1 VGSAK
6 KNLILGFGKLGC
18 LGLGVL
24 LCTFPAWSQQ
34 PPIDQPAKSALA
46 DSQEAQASVSGQQHA
61 EHQTGSISGKVV
73 DQSGAN
79 IGGAVVKL
87 MREGQSSGLEVTS
100 DDDGLFAFSNVAP
113 GPFQLTISSPGLAS
127 HEFSGTLQSG
137 EAFVTPLIM
146 LVIPT
151 QVTEVRVGLPPE
163 ELAEVQIKEEEKQ
176 RVFGVIPNF
185 YVSYAPNAAPIT
197 TKHKFELA
205 WKSASDPVTLV
216 GVGVLAGIGQAGD
229 RWGAYGQGAQGYA
242 KRYGASYANVF
253 ASTFIGGAVMPSVL
267 KQDPRYFYKG
277 SGSKRSR
284 ILYAVASSVI
294 CKGDNGRWQPNY
306 SNVIG
311 SFAGAGLQAAYLPA
325 NDRRGSGFIV
335 SSALI
340 RLGETSLAGVLQEF
354 VFSKLTKRPRRS
366 ASKPQVP
373 TDPKAHVR

>member
-1 VGSAK
+1 MRVGPKKMRSA
-6 KNLILGFGKLGC
+6 LGFRKLVW
-18 LGLGVL
+18 LSLAVL
-24 LCTFPAWSQQ
+24 FCSSPGWSQLLT
-34 PPIDQPAKSALA
+34 DQPAESALA
-46 DSQEAQASVSGQQHA
+46 DPQTTQARAGGEQNAGQRV
-61 EHQTGSISGKVV
+61 GSIRGKIV

-87 MREGQSSGLEVTS
+87 TREGQSSGLEVTS
-100 DDDGLFAFSNVAP
+100 SEDGLFAFSNVAP
-113 GPFQLTISSPGLAS
+113 GIFQLTISSPGLAS
-127 HEFSGTLQSG
+127 HQFSGTLQSG
-137 EAFVTPLIM
+137 EAYVTPLIM

-151 QVTEVRVGLPPE
+151 QVTEVRVGV
-163 ELAEVQIKEEEKQ
+163 ELTPQQLADVQIKEQEKQ

-185 YVSYAPNAAPIT
+185 YVSYEPNAAPLT
-197 TKHKFELA
+197 AKHKFGLA
-205 WKSASDPVTLV
+205 WKSASDPITLA
-216 GVGVLAGIGQAGD
+216 GVGVLAGIDQAGD
-229 RWGAYGQGAQGYA
+229 RWSGYGQGVQGYA

-253 ASTFIGGAVMPSVL
+253 TATFVGGAVMPSIL

-284 ILYAVASSVI
+284 FLYAIASSVI

-311 SFAGAGLQAAYLPA
+311 SFAGAGTEALYLPA

-354 VFSKLTKRPRRS
+354 VFSKVTPSHKRRS
-366 ASKPQVP
+366 ASQP
-373 TDPKAHVR
+373 